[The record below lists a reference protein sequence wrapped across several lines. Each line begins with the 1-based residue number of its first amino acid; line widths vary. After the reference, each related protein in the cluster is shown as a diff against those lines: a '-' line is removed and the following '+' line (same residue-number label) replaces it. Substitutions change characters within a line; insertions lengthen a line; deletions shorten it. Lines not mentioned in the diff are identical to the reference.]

1 MKVIVLQG
9 GNSEERE
16 VSVKT
21 GNSISQ
27 ACIELG
33 YETKVINLY
42 DNYKKYLND
51 FKKTDI
57 VFNALHGTN
66 GEDGTIQAWFDD
78 NSINYTGSNALS
90 SKVSFDK
97 VAAKIIVD
105 SLGIRT
111 PNWQVVYNDSRIS
124 KFNPPYVVKPSR
136 QGSSKGVSIVHSSED
151 FNKAFN
157 NAIKYDSYAMIEE
170 FIDGREITVGLIDG
184 DALPIVEIKT
194 GNNFYDYNQKYT
206 LGLSHY
212 ICPAEINRIDT
223 LEIKRNAEN
232 IFNSLGCETYGRVD
246 FLIDRRGLWY
256 FLEMNT
262 LPGMT
267 NTSLLPKA
275 AVAAGIS
282 FNQIVAKII
291 SLSVLQKK

>member
-1 MKVIVLQG
+1 MLQG
-9 GNSEERE
+9 GDSEERE

-51 FKKTDI
+51 FKKTDL

-78 NSINYTGSNALS
+78 YSINYTGSNALS

-111 PNWQVVYNDSRIS
+111 PDWEVVCKDSKIS
-124 KFNPPYVVKPSR
+124 KLNPPYVVKPSR
-136 QGSSKGVSIVHSSED
+136 QGSSKGVSIVHSNED
-151 FNKAFN
+151 FNNAFN
-157 NAIKYDSYAMIEE
+157 NAIKYDSRAMIED

-184 DALPIVEIKT
+184 EALPIVEIKT
-194 GNNFYDYNQKYT
+194 GNHFYDYNQKYT
-206 LGLSHY
+206 LGLSRY
-212 ICPAEINRIDT
+212 ICPAKINRIDT

-232 IFNSLGCETYGRVD
+232 IFHSLGCETYGRVD
-246 FLIDRRGLWY
+246 FLIDKRGFWY

-267 NTSLLPKA
+267 NTSLFPKA
-275 AVAAGIS
+275 AAADGIS
-282 FNQIVAKII
+282 FNQMVDKII
-291 SLSVLQKK
+291 SLSMVQKK